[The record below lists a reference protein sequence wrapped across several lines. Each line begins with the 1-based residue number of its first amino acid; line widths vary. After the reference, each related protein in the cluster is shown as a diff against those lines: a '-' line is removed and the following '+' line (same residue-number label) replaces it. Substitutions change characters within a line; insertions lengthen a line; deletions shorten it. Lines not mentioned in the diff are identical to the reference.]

1 MSNFIAPTRYPDEA
15 GEIQPATWLDD
26 YFGPHEYGVRFPNG
40 KVFHEKEIR
49 HMITAKRPN
58 SKSLYITSQFLMRS

>member
-26 YFGPHEYGVRFPNG
+26 YFGPHEYGVRFPDG
-40 KVFHEKEIR
+40 KVFHEREIR
-49 HMITAKRPN
+49 HMTTVLKTAHENPD
-58 SKSLYITSQFLMRS
+58 LPV

>member
-40 KVFHEKEIR
+40 EVFHEK
-49 HMITAKRPN
+49 
-58 SKSLYITSQFLMRS
+58 

>member
-26 YFGPHEYGVRFPNG
+26 YFGPHEYGVRFPDG
-40 KVFHEKEIR
+40 KVFHEKEIE
-49 HMITAKRPN
+49 
-58 SKSLYITSQFLMRS
+58 SKKPIYHFAVFDALVATKT